1 MYIKHPILLEKAT
14 GPFLYFPP
22 EKHRF
27 LVAKP
32 YVSRQGN
39 IQFGQRKRKKHS
51 NSYPFSSQRF
61 MESVEQRTHFSLL
74 PISTALNT
82 RSISLNPLLLMIIPP
97 IILHLLISRRQL
109 GTTKSKNFVFR
120 LSLLPPFAIFAN
132 RKVAT

>member
-14 GPFLYFPP
+14 GPLLYFPP

-39 IQFGQRKRKKHS
+39 IRFGQRKRKKHS

-61 MESVEQRTHFSLL
+61 MESVEQQTHFSLL

-82 RSISLNPLLLMIIPP
+82 RGISLNPFLLMTTPP
-97 IILHLLISRRQL
+97 IIPNLLISRRQPGMAKL
-109 GTTKSKNFVFR
+109 KNFVFH
-120 LSLLPPFAIFAN
+120 LSLPSPFAIFAN